1 MWITLT
7 RDSLF
12 KHNEKYFNHNHF
24 KFFLSNLFSLFRLGI
39 SSTSEIRIK
48 SSFLASFNPFV
59 IKFTFVNQFSKEA
72 TTSLLNNLVTKK
84 GFSQGMIFRVTIDT
98 SETQRYSVTVWPNKQ
113 GSCHSKFQLLFFLHQ
128 KF

>member
-1 MWITLT
+1 MYA
-7 RDSLF
+7 R
-12 KHNEKYFNHNHF
+12 
-24 KFFLSNLFSLFRLGI
+24 
-39 SSTSEIRIK
+39 
-48 SSFLASFNPFV
+48 V

-113 GSCHSKFQLLFFLHQ
+113 GSDKTWKSFAENVLTQIKNTRAKLETTFGPIDELNVSKDFDFSKYNF
-128 KF
+128 

>member
-1 MWITLT
+1 MYA
-7 RDSLF
+7 R
-12 KHNEKYFNHNHF
+12 
-24 KFFLSNLFSLFRLGI
+24 
-39 SSTSEIRIK
+39 
-48 SSFLASFNPFV
+48 V

-113 GSCHSKFQLLFFLHQ
+113 GSDKTWKSFAENVLTQIKDTGAKVETTFGAIDELNVSKEFDFSKYNF
-128 KF
+128 

>member
-1 MWITLT
+1 MYA
-7 RDSLF
+7 R
-12 KHNEKYFNHNHF
+12 
-24 KFFLSNLFSLFRLGI
+24 
-39 SSTSEIRIK
+39 
-48 SSFLASFNPFV
+48 V

-113 GSCHSKFQLLFFLHQ
+113 GSDKTWKSFAENVLTQIKDTGAKVETTFELLTN
-128 KF
+128 

>member
-1 MWITLT
+1 MYA
-7 RDSLF
+7 R
-12 KHNEKYFNHNHF
+12 
-24 KFFLSNLFSLFRLGI
+24 
-39 SSTSEIRIK
+39 
-48 SSFLASFNPFV
+48 V

-113 GSCHSKFQLLFFLHQ
+113 GSDKTWKSFAENVLTQIKGTGAKVETTFGPIDELNVSKDFDFSKYNF
-128 KF
+128 

>member
-1 MWITLT
+1 MYA
-7 RDSLF
+7 R
-12 KHNEKYFNHNHF
+12 
-24 KFFLSNLFSLFRLGI
+24 
-39 SSTSEIRIK
+39 
-48 SSFLASFNPFV
+48 V

-113 GSCHSKFQLLFFLHQ
+113 GSDKTWKSLAENVMPQIKDTGGQVETTFGPIDELNVSKDFDFSKYNF
-128 KF
+128 

>member
-1 MWITLT
+1 M
-7 RDSLF
+7 
-12 KHNEKYFNHNHF
+12 YA
-24 KFFLSNLFSLFRLGI
+24 
-39 SSTSEIRIK
+39 RI
-48 SSFLASFNPFV
+48 

-113 GSCHSKFQLLFFLHQ
+113 GSDKTWKTFAENVLIQIKDTGAKVETTFGPIDELNVSKNFDFSKYNF
-128 KF
+128 

>member
-1 MWITLT
+1 MYA
-7 RDSLF
+7 R
-12 KHNEKYFNHNHF
+12 
-24 KFFLSNLFSLFRLGI
+24 
-39 SSTSEIRIK
+39 
-48 SSFLASFNPFV
+48 V

-113 GSCHSKFQLLFFLHQ
+113 GSDKTWKSFAENVLSQIKDTGAKVETTVGPIDELNVSKDFYFSKYNF
-128 KF
+128 

>member
-1 MWITLT
+1 MYA
-7 RDSLF
+7 R
-12 KHNEKYFNHNHF
+12 
-24 KFFLSNLFSLFRLGI
+24 
-39 SSTSEIRIK
+39 
-48 SSFLASFNPFV
+48 V

-113 GSCHSKFQLLFFLHQ
+113 GRDKTWKSFAENVLTQIKDTGAKVETTSGPIDELNVSKDFDFSKYNF
-128 KF
+128 

>member
-1 MWITLT
+1 MYA
-7 RDSLF
+7 R
-12 KHNEKYFNHNHF
+12 
-24 KFFLSNLFSLFRLGI
+24 
-39 SSTSEIRIK
+39 
-48 SSFLASFNPFV
+48 V

-113 GSCHSKFQLLFFLHQ
+113 GSDKTWKSFAENVLSQIKDTGAKVETTFGPIDELNVSKDFDFSIYNF
-128 KF
+128 

>member
-1 MWITLT
+1 MYA
-7 RDSLF
+7 R
-12 KHNEKYFNHNHF
+12 
-24 KFFLSNLFSLFRLGI
+24 
-39 SSTSEIRIK
+39 
-48 SSFLASFNPFV
+48 V

-113 GSCHSKFQLLFFLHQ
+113 GSDKTWKSFAENVLTEIKATGAKVETTFGPIDELNVSKDFDFSKYNF
-128 KF
+128 